1 VGRNLGQS
9 PAARRIRCHDELGAI
24 GELLQTDGGARA
36 LRGSLTQR
44 ASNKPEDPGLR
55 FDRLCGAAGKTMA
68 QHCRERLRARI
79 EWQPLPF
86 EREHTSGAQ
95 LFLGGELAQQRFRHR
110 KRQTRIAPCER
121 VTDPIAFLFVEEKH
135 LIRFGDGIIA
145 AQMTHVYAAV
155 RKDQMG
161 DLGPLFGA
169 SMLAPGRAEDVPKN
183 HGLRAQEGS
192 DRKLLCHRM
201 PLLRKILPA
210 ALVRLP
216 GRPGQR
222 SSLAAAERL
231 TTSCTVDAFDS
242 CMHIHVISR
251 TMKLQSLP
259 CYCATLRQAARA
271 VTVLYEEVV
280 GDSGLHATQYTALQ
294 IIELAPNLTTTEL
307 AQAIGI
313 DQTTATRTL
322 ALIKKGGLATD
333 TVGSDRRQRHW
344 VLTPKGQAQLRR
356 LRPKW
361 EAAQEAFEK
370 RLGRT
375 EAAAL
380 KKAAY
385 LAASKLSAQ

>member
-1 VGRNLGQS
+1 
-9 PAARRIRCHDELGAI
+9 
-24 GELLQTDGGARA
+24 
-36 LRGSLTQR
+36 
-44 ASNKPEDPGLR
+44 
-55 FDRLCGAAGKTMA
+55 MA
-68 QHCRERLRARI
+68 QHCCERLSAGI
-79 EWQPLPF
+79 EAQPLRF
-86 EREHTSGAQ
+86 KRVHTAGAQ
-95 LFLGGELAQQRFRHR
+95 LCFGGELAQQRFRHR
-110 KRQTRIAPCER
+110 KRETGIAPCER
-121 VTDPIAFLFVEEKH
+121 MTDPIAFLCVEEEH
-135 LIRFGDGIIA
+135 LIGFGDGISA
-145 AQMTHVYAAV
+145 AQMTHVYAAI
-155 RKDQMG
+155 RKNQMRE
-161 DLGPLFGA
+161 LGPLLGA
-169 SMLAPGRAEDVPKN
+169 SMIAAGRAANVPKN
-183 HGLRAQEGS
+183 HGLRAQKGLDQE
-192 DRKLLCHRM
+192 LLHSRFLCSTDQVQVQLIDNRV
-201 PLLRKILPA
+201 IACQCDSTSA
-210 ALVRLP
+210 AGLSSAISPTLVRLP
-216 GRPGQR
+216 ARPGDHARQAR
-222 SSLAAAERL
+222 AERL
-231 TTSCTVDAFDS
+231 TTRRAAELTVACIYMYS
-242 CMHIHVISR
+242 LA
-251 TMKLQSLP
+251 MKLQSLP

-370 RLGRT
+370 RLGRA

-385 LAASKLSAQ
+385 LAASKLSSQ